1 MKLFVGFVV
10 FVWLLC
16 GLAGAWWS
24 GHTGW
29 KYIAKGPITLI
40 HAFND
45 NPVTYPGP
53 N

>member
-1 MKLFVGFVV
+1 MKLFVGFVL

-16 GLAGAWWS
+16 GVAGAWWA
-24 GHTGW
+24 GDRGW
-29 KYIAKGPITLI
+29 KPIAKGPITLI
-40 HAFND
+40 KAFND